1 MTTTTSR
8 LLASVASAAL
18 LLGSAGGAAAERI
31 GAVAA
36 VNSEVIGEPPAAD
49 PRDLILGDD
58 LVLEERIESSPIG
71 TGQFLFL
78 DQTALTVAPNSNIVL
93 DRYIYDP
100 ATQTGEMAMSMT
112 RGVLRF
118 VGGRISKTTDAVI
131 TTPTATIGIRGGIS
145 IIIVEEDGTTRVMHI
160 AGEYTRLTSLTGE
173 EIVISRSNGVAEVS
187 INGLVSYVGVA
198 DQILIRETTIALV
211 GRGEAGQRVRP
222 ENPDVI
228 ESGVPGVI
236 SEAKGAA
243 TDDSVSTS
251 GETES
256 DFGDDGRNT
265 GRTDEEVTTATAPT
279 PGRPN
284 PPPPA
289 LTLIEGATGSA
300 SFSGGSVPGLTS
312 GGAGAESF
320 VLTQIFEGSRVGVT
334 ADGETFIIPTPTTT
348 GFFDFDAADGSAS
361 PRGALTGRGFF
372 NRANEFTYTAFE
384 TAGGQAGAF
393 VSGIVSPALPSAAAG
408 TTVARLYALSDDLLS
423 GAAAAF
429 TDRGAPFG
437 SDGRGDLILIGN
449 PGGAATGG
457 DAKAL
462 YAYLDINGAGAGQTS
477 GFGVLTGDVVAA
489 GKGTPDFEALF
500 EGSFSSGAGAPTR
513 LSTAVAPVSDGAGGT
528 AFGEGARFLALTSFA
543 NGSGEPGRAF
553 DADQTPTL
561 FGTNNVANRT
571 AVETIAAADRAT
583 ASQARPGG
591 FAAISGFD
599 LASGET
605 YSARS
610 ANSSGVIMT
619 LLPEENGG
627 FATFRLDDV
636 FGGDSQNDPELSNL
650 RVQFGFDDGKAATLD
665 NRRFAMRD
673 ATPNDALEIFQ
684 SANFADVEF
693 SGAMASADLTGD
705 GGVFDAGT
713 DATPEHLTWGWWA
726 GELRAVANQTC
737 QECAPLE
744 TDQRLHLGAWIAGDV
759 TANAALPTSGVATFD
774 GHAVISAVDN
784 GRSVVDGARFDMV
797 FDFAEEVG
805 TTTFTGLLGADTTV
819 AVSRG
824 EGGGFSGLGD
834 ITVGGR
840 DGVIGVD
847 GAFFNDRAGNPAA
860 AAGGSLGL
868 RSNDGTLTG
877 AGIFGGDRRTFTPG
891 G

>member
-1 MTTTTSR
+1 MTTTSR
-8 LLASVASAAL
+8 LLASVAAAAL
-18 LLGSAGGAAAERI
+18 LLGSAGGASAERI

-36 VNSEVIGEPPAAD
+36 VNSEVIGDPPAAD

-100 ATQTGEMAMSMT
+100 ATKTGEMAMSMT

-173 EIVISRSNGVAEVS
+173 EIVISRSNGVADVS
-187 INGLVSYVGVA
+187 INGVVTYTGVA
-198 DQILIRETTIALV
+198 DQILIRDTTIALL

-228 ESGVPGVI
+228 ESGVPGVN

-243 TDDSVSTS
+243 SDDPVSTS
-251 GETES
+251 GEAET
-256 DFGDDGRNT
+256 DFGDEERNT
-265 GRTDEEVTTATAPT
+265 ERTDEEVTTATAPT
-279 PGRPN
+279 PGEPN
-284 PPPPA
+284 PPPPT
-289 LTLIEGATGSA
+289 LVLIEGATGSA
-300 SFSGGSVPGLTS
+300 SLAGGSVPGLTS
-312 GGAGAESF
+312 GGEGAETF
-320 VLTQIFEGSRVGVT
+320 VFTQIFEGSRIGVT
-334 ADGETFIIPTPTTT
+334 AEGETFIIPTPTAT
-348 GFFDFDAADGSAS
+348 GFFDFGAADGSAS

-372 NRANEFTYTAFE
+372 NRANEFTFAAFE

-393 VSGIVSPALPSAAAG
+393 VSGIVSPALPSAAGG

-437 SDGRGDLILIGN
+437 ADGRGDLILIGN

-457 DAKAL
+457 NAKAL
-462 YAYLDINGAGAGQTS
+462 YAYLDINGAGASQTS
-477 GFGVLTGDVVAA
+477 GFGVLTGNVSAS
-489 GKGTPDFEALF
+489 GKNNPDFAATF
-500 EGSFSSGAGAPTR
+500 EGSFYDGNSVRRVRTPVR
-513 LSTAVAPVSDGAGGT
+513 PVSDGAGGT
-528 AFGEGARFLALTSFA
+528 AFGAGARFLALG
-543 NGSGEPGRAF
+543 NGGAPGAVNPDMG
-553 DADQTPTL
+553 DATTL
-561 FGTNNVANRT
+561 FGANHVADRR
-571 AVETIAAADRAT
+571 AVETVAAADRAPVN
-583 ASQARPGG
+583 AFQGG
-591 FAAISGFD
+591 FSAISGFD
-599 LASGET
+599 IASGES
-605 YSARS
+605 YSGRS
-610 ANSSGVIMT
+610 SDTDGVS
-619 LLPEENGG
+619 LRLSLEENGG
-627 FATFRLDDV
+627 SAVFRLDDV
-636 FGGDSQNDPELSNL
+636 FAGDPQADPPLFAL
-650 RVQFGFDDGKAATLD
+650 RVEFGRDEKAATLD
-665 NRRFAMRD
+665 DRRFAMRD
-673 ATPNDALEIFQ
+673 ATPDDALEVFQ
-684 SANFADVEF
+684 SANFADAEF
-693 SGAMASADLTGD
+693 SGAMASADLAGD

-713 DATPEHLTWGWWA
+713 DTTPEHLTWGWWA
-726 GELRAVANQTC
+726 GEVRAVANQTC

-824 EGGGFSGLGD
+824 QFGGFSGLGD

-877 AGIFGGDRRTFTPG
+877 AGIFGGDRRTFTG
-891 G
+891 GG

>member
-1 MTTTTSR
+1 MTTTSR
-8 LLASVASAAL
+8 LLASVGAAAL
-18 LLGSAGGAAAERI
+18 LLGSADGAAAERI

-36 VNSEVIGEPPAAD
+36 VNSEVIGEPPQAD

-78 DQTALTVAPNSNIVL
+78 DQTALTIAPNSNIVL

-100 ATQTGEMAMSMT
+100 ATKTGEMAMSMT

-187 INGLVSYVGVA
+187 INGVVTYLGVA
-198 DQILIRETTIALV
+198 DQILIRETTIALL
-211 GRGEAGQRVRP
+211 GRGQAGQRVRP

-228 ESGVPGVI
+228 ESGVPGVN

-243 TDDSVSTS
+243 TDDPVSTS
-251 GETES
+251 GEAETS
-256 DFGDDGRNT
+256 FGDEGRNT
-265 GRTDEEVTTATAPT
+265 ERTDEEVTTVTT
-279 PGRPN
+279 PIPPA
-284 PPPPA
+284 PPP

-300 SFSGGSVPGLTS
+300 SLAGGSVPGLTS
-312 GGAGAESF
+312 GGEGAETF
-320 VLTQIFEGSRVGVT
+320 VFTQIFEGSRIGVT
-334 ADGETFIIPTPTTT
+334 AEGETFIIPTPNAT

-361 PRGALTGRGFF
+361 PRGALAGRGFF
-372 NRANEFTYTAFE
+372 NRPNEFTFAAFE
-384 TAGGQAGAF
+384 AAGGRAGAF

-408 TTVARLYALSDDLLS
+408 TTVARHYDLSDDLLS

-437 SDGRGDLILIGN
+437 ADGRGDLILIGN

-457 DAKAL
+457 NAKAL
-462 YAYLDINGAGAGQTS
+462 YAYLDINGAGASQTS
-477 GFGVLTGDVVAA
+477 GFGALTGDVSAS
-489 GKGTPDFEALF
+489 GKNNPDFNATF
-500 EGSFSSGAGAPTR
+500 EGSFYDGSVVNRVRTPVR
-513 LSTAVAPVSDGAGGT
+513 PVSDGAGGA
-528 AFGEGARFLALTSFA
+528 AFGAGARFLALG
-543 NGSGEPGRAF
+543 NGGAPGAVDPDMG
-553 DADQTPTL
+553 DATTF
-561 FGTNNVANRT
+561 FGTNHVADRQ
-571 AVETIAAADRAT
+571 AVETVAAADRTPVDAF
-583 ASQARPGG
+583 QGG
-591 FAAISGFD
+591 FSAISGFD
-599 LASGET
+599 IATGESYSG
-605 YSARS
+605 RS
-610 ANSSGVIMT
+610 SDTDGVS
-619 LLPEENGG
+619 LRLSPNENGG
-627 FATFRLDDV
+627 SAVFRLDDV
-636 FGGDSQNDPELSNL
+636 FAGDPQANPPLFAL
-650 RVQFGFDDGKAATLD
+650 RVEFGNGEKAATLD
-665 NRRFAMRD
+665 DRRFAMRD
-673 ATPNDALEIFQ
+673 ATPNNALEIFQ

-759 TANAALPTSGVATFD
+759 TADAALPTSGVATFD

-797 FDFAEEVG
+797 FDFAEELG

-824 EGGGFSGLGD
+824 QSGGFEGLGD

-860 AAGGSLGL
+860 AAAGSLGL

-877 AGIFGGDRRTFTPG
+877 AGVFGGDRRTFTPG
-891 G
+891 D